1 MVLSIYIYTY
11 IMNSEYGEWKLLISH
26 FFQLV
31 LAVTVFKEICCFQPV
46 LCVKYQ
52 RRNMMM
58 MIILIIIITIIIMAI
73 IIMIIII
80 VIIIIMTV

>member
-58 MIILIIIITIIIMAI
+58 MIILIIIIMIVK
-73 IIMIIII
+73 MII
-80 VIIIIMTV
+80 

>member
-1 MVLSIYIYTY
+1 
-11 IMNSEYGEWKLLISH
+11 MNSEYGEWKLLISH

-58 MIILIIIITIIIMAI
+58 MIILIIIIIIIIMAI